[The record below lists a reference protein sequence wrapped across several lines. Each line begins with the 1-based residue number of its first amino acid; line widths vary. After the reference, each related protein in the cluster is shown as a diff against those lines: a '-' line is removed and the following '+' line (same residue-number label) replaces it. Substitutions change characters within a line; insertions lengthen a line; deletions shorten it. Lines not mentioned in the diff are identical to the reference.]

1 MWKTL
6 SGAEGV
12 TSAAKAGR
20 KQRTYRSGE
29 PLRHP
34 KSSATSKIK
43 RATQDQA
50 QHRVFPQRVKP
61 RPFKTSQDLS

>member
-34 KSSATSKIK
+34 KSSETELAWKAEGGCQTGTSS
-43 RATQDQA
+43 
-50 QHRVFPQRVKP
+50 P
-61 RPFKTSQDLS
+61 